1 MTRRELREHV
11 FKLLFGLEFHE
22 VSELPAQIAVYAEHE
37 QIWDETDGAYIREK
51 CMDVAAHIEE
61 IDDAVNEVSG
71 MDAIAPVTIEKADS
85 GDNNEPSETPDTNK
99 PQENDKEST
108 PEGKPDIPNTG
119 KPDNSQENTPLDAS
133 KADTSEKA
141 QNKGSVDKAE
151 KGVDTGDKTQAQIY
165 ALGMLGALVAGSILW
180 ILRKKKELQ
189 IK

>member
-1 MTRRELREHV
+1 
-11 FKLLFGLEFHE
+11 
-22 VSELPAQIAVYAEHE
+22 
-37 QIWDETDGAYIREK
+37 
-51 CMDVAAHIEE
+51 
-61 IDDAVNEVSG
+61 

-85 GDNNEPSETPDTNK
+85 GDNNVPSETPDTNK

-151 KGVDTGDKTQAQIY
+151 KGVDTGDKTQSQIY